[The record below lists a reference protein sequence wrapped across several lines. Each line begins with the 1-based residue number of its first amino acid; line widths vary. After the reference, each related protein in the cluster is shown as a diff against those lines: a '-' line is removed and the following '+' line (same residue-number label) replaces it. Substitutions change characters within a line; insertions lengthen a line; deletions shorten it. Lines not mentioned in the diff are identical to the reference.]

1 MEIITILNHVA
12 RENTYLLVNDQAIIV
27 IDPGSNGEVILS
39 KIEELDRPVVVILFT
54 AVPYAH
60 ILSLDLVRNRFEHP
74 PVYISDKEADWLYTP
89 EMNLSGLSRHDDMEN
104 VVMSPAE
111 ETFQYD
117 HLYRLAGFEFS
128 VVQTPGHSWGGVSF
142 VFHSDDFVITGD
154 ALFRESIGRTDLPTS
169 NFNDLIV
176 GIRNNLFTLPSH
188 YAVYPGHGWPTT
200 IAHEKNFNP
209 FFQ

>member
-1 MEIITILNHVA
+1 MIIHKTVNPVA
-12 RENTYLLVNDQAIIV
+12 VQNTHYIENDSHLLV
-27 IDPGSNGEVILS
+27 IDPGSDWS
-39 KIEELDRPVVVILFT
+39 KIQAMIEKIGKPISAILLT
-54 AVPYAH
+54 HTHYDH
-60 ILSLDLVRNRFEHP
+60 IMSLDLVRNRFEHP

-154 ALFRESIGRTDLPTS
+154 ALFRESIGRTDLPTG